1 MAEVLQVEV
10 RETRGKRNARRMRKE
25 GKIPA
30 ILYGHGEASVSLSVP
45 AAAIEQ
51 AVNQG
56 SRLVTLAGEVDETA
70 FIREL
75 QWDVWSR
82 HVQHVDFTRV
92 SADETVE
99 ITLAVD
105 LRGEAPGVKEGGVVE
120 QLLHEIH
127 MTCPV
132 TSLTEKLT
140 VSINSLKLDESIK
153 VSDLELPAG
162 SKLLGEA
169 EAVVVH
175 CITPL
180 EAPDEE
186 ETAGE
191 NEPEVIGRK
200 EDGSE
205 GSDAG

>member
-10 RETRGKRNARRMRKE
+10 RETRGKRNARRMRQE

-30 ILYGHGEASVSLSVP
+30 ILYGHGKESVSLSVP
-45 AAAIEQ
+45 SVAIESV
-51 AVNQG
+51 VNQG

-82 HVQHVDFTRV
+82 HVHHVDFTRV

-99 ITLAVD
+99 VTLAVD

-127 MTCPV
+127 LTCPV
-132 TSLTEKLT
+132 TSLTERLT
-140 VSINSLKLDESIK
+140 ISINSLKLDESIK

-162 SKLLGEA
+162 SKLIGKA

-175 CITPL
+175 CITPV
-180 EAPDEE
+180 EAPEE
-186 ETAGE
+186 EEAAGE
-191 NEPEVIGRK
+191 NEPEVIGGRK
-200 EDGSE
+200 EEDSE
-205 GSDAG
+205 E